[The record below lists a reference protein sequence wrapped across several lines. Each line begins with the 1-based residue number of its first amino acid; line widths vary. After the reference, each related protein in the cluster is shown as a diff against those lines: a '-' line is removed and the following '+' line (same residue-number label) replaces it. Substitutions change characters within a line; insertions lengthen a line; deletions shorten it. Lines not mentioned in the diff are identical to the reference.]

1 MDEIEAL
8 KRRLERERLARKEAE
23 SIAEQKTRE
32 IFLANQELRQLT
44 SHLEELVEARTAE
57 ANHARDEA
65 VRASQAKSQFLANMS
80 HELRTPLNA
89 IIGYSEMLEEEAE
102 DGGLHDF
109 IPDLRK
115 IHGAGKH
122 LLGLINDILDIS
134 KIEAGK
140 MELYLESFELAP
152 LLRDIAGTV
161 KPLLEANG
169 NALVLEGLEDCG
181 GMHSDLTKIRQIIIN
196 LLSNAIKF
204 TRHGWITL
212 KVVRDA
218 DRVSFSVTDTG
229 IGMTE
234 EELERL
240 FMPFTQADAS
250 TTRKYGGT
258 GLGLAISHRFSK
270 ALDGSID
277 VTSAPGTGS
286 TFTLRVPARP
296 LPLQAPE
303 VAGHDPAAG
312 TGPSASL
319 SANALPSSG
328 NCGTV
333 LVIDDDPAARE
344 LMHRFLS
351 GKGFNVALAGNGQQG
366 LQMAAELMPAA
377 ITLDVMMPGMD
388 GWSVLSALKQ
398 DARLSTIPV
407 VMLTIVDE
415 KSLGFALGA
424 ADYLTKPID
433 RKRLDEVLER
443 YRVGPDKGVV
453 LMVEDD
459 PPTRK
464 MTRHSLQKAGLNVV
478 EAHNGEEALAR
489 LDTLTPQLIL
499 LDLMMPVMDG
509 FQFLAQLRQN
519 PQWRTIPVVVLTAK
533 ELDAQDRALLN
544 GNVERI
550 LQKGALSRD
559 ALLAE
564 LHALLVPLACPE
576 E

>member
-1 MDEIEAL
+1 MEEIEAL
-8 KRRLERERLARKEAE
+8 KRRLERERSARKEAE

-32 IFLANQELRQLT
+32 IYLANQELLKLT
-44 SHLEELVEARTAE
+44 SHLEELVEARTFE

-102 DGGLHDF
+102 EGGMADF

-140 MELYLESFELAP
+140 MELYLETFALAP
-152 LLRDIAGTV
+152 MLREIAGTV
-161 KPLLEANG
+161 RPMLEANG
-169 NALVLEGLEDCG
+169 NALVLEGLEDAG
-181 GMHSDLTKIRQIIIN
+181 VMHSDLTKIRQILIN
-196 LLSNAIKF
+196 LVSNAIKF
-204 TRHGWITL
+204 TRHGWVTL
-212 KVVRDA
+212 KVTRSD
-218 DRVSFSVTDTG
+218 DWVSFCVTDTG
-229 IGMTE
+229 IGMTPE
-234 EELERL
+234 EVDRL
-240 FMPFTQADAS
+240 FQPFTQADAS

-258 GLGLAISHRFSK
+258 GLGLAISNRFGA
-270 ALDGSID
+270 ALDGTIS
-277 VTSAPGTGS
+277 VKSEPGVGS
-286 TFTLRVPARP
+286 TFTLMVPIRP
-296 LPLQAPE
+296 QPLQAASE
-303 VAGHDPAAG
+303 AA
-312 TGPSASL
+312 P
-319 SANALPSSG
+319 ALPALG
-328 NCGTV
+328 GCGTV
-333 LVIDDDPAARE
+333 LVIDDDAAARE
-344 LMHRFLS
+344 LMQRFLTS
-351 GKGFNVALAGNGQQG
+351 KGFRVETAANGQDG
-366 LQMAAELMPAA
+366 LRKAAELMPAA
-377 ITLDVMMPGMD
+377 ITLDIMMPGMD
-388 GWSVLSALKQ
+388 GWAVLAALKQ
-398 DARLSTIPV
+398 DTKLATIPV

-443 YRVGPDKGVV
+443 YRIGPDKGVV

-459 PPTRK
+459 APTRK
-464 MTRHSLQKAGLNVV
+464 MTRHSLQKSGLNVV

-489 LDTLTPQLIL
+489 LASLTPQLIL

-519 PQWRTIPVVVLTAK
+519 PAWRSIPVVVLTAK
-533 ELDAQDRALLN
+533 ELDAHDRALLN

-550 LQKGALSRD
+550 LQKGALGRD

-564 LHALLVPLACPE
+564 LHALLAPLACP
-576 E
+576 

>member
-1 MDEIEAL
+1 MEEIEAL
-8 KRRLERERLARKEAE
+8 KRRLERERAARKQAE

-32 IFLANQELRQLT
+32 IFLANQELLKLT
-44 SHLEELVEARTAE
+44 GHLEELVEARTAE

-89 IIGYSEMLEEEAE
+89 IIGYSEMLEEEAQ
-102 DGGLHDF
+102 DGGMADF

-140 MELYLESFELAP
+140 MDLYLESFEVAP
-152 LLRDIAGTV
+152 VMREIAGTV
-161 KPLLEANG
+161 RPMLEANG
-169 NALVLEGLEDCG
+169 NALVLEGMEDAG
-181 GMHSDLTKIRQIIIN
+181 SMHSDLTKIRQILFN

-204 TRHGWITL
+204 TRHGWVTL
-212 KVVRDA
+212 KVARNEHWI
-218 DRVSFSVTDTG
+218 SFSVTDTG
-229 IGMTE
+229 IGMSQE
-234 EELERL
+234 EIERL
-240 FMPFTQADAS
+240 FQPFTQADAS

-258 GLGLAISHRFSK
+258 GLGLAISKRFCD
-270 ALDGSID
+270 ALDGDITIQSE
-277 VTSAPGTGS
+277 PGTGS
-286 TFTLRVPARP
+286 LFTLRVPARP
-296 LPLQAPE
+296 LPLAASPIPNSP
-303 VAGHDPAAG
+303 GAAG
-312 TGPSASL
+312 
-319 SANALPSSG
+319 
-328 NCGTV
+328 CGTV
-333 LVIDDDPAARE
+333 LVIDDDEAARD
-344 LMHRFLS
+344 LMQRFLV
-351 GKGFNVALAGNGQQG
+351 GKGFRVETAGSGQEG
-366 LQMAAELMPAA
+366 LRKAAELMPAA

-388 GWSVLSALKQ
+388 GWAVLAALKQ
-398 DARLSTIPV
+398 DPKLSTIPV

-443 YRVGPDKGVV
+443 YRIGPDKGVV

-459 PPTRK
+459 APTRK
-464 MTRHSLQKAGLNVV
+464 MTRHSLQKSGLNVV

-489 LDTLTPQLIL
+489 LASLTPQLIL

-509 FQFLAQLRQN
+509 FQFLAKLRQN
-519 PQWRTIPVVVLTAK
+519 PQWRSIPVVVLTAK
-533 ELDAQDRALLN
+533 ELDAGDRALLN

-550 LQKGALSRD
+550 LQKGALGRD

-564 LHALLVPLACPE
+564 VHALLVPLACP
-576 E
+576 

>member
-1 MDEIEAL
+1 MEEIEAL
-8 KRRLERERLARKEAE
+8 KRRLERERSARKQAE

-32 IFLANQELRQLT
+32 IYLANQELVKLT
-44 SHLEELVEARTAE
+44 SHLEDLVQARTAE
-57 ANHARDEA
+57 ANNARDEA

-89 IIGYSEMLEEEAE
+89 IIGYSEMLEEEAQE
-102 DGGLHDF
+102 GGMADF

-152 LLRDIAGTV
+152 VLREIAGTV
-161 KPLLEANG
+161 RPMLEANG
-169 NALVLEGLEDCG
+169 NALVLEGLEEAG
-181 GMHSDLTKIRQIIIN
+181 TMHSDLTKIRQILIN

-204 TRHGWITL
+204 TRHGWVTL
-212 KVVRDA
+212 KVARD
-218 DRVSFSVTDTG
+218 DEWVKFSVTDTG
-229 IGMTE
+229 IGMTPE
-234 EELERL
+234 EVDRL
-240 FMPFTQADAS
+240 FQPFTQADAS

-258 GLGLAISHRFSK
+258 GLGLAISNRFGA
-270 ALDGSID
+270 ALDGSIS
-277 VTSAPGTGS
+277 VQSTPGTGS
-286 TFTLRVPARP
+286 TFTLMLPCRP
-296 LPLQAPE
+296 LPLAMPSD
-303 VAGHDPAAG
+303 VAQ
-312 TGPSASL
+312 
-319 SANALPSSG
+319 ALPSAG
-328 NCGTV
+328 GCGTV
-333 LVIDDDPAARE
+333 LVIDDDDAARE
-344 LMHRFLS
+344 LMQRFLT
-351 GKGFNVALAGNGQQG
+351 GKGFRVETASNGPDG
-366 LQMAAELMPAA
+366 LRKAAELMPAA

-388 GWSVLSALKQ
+388 GWTVLAALKQ
-398 DARLSTIPV
+398 DAKLATIPV

-433 RKRLDEVLER
+433 RKRLDEVLDR
-443 YRVGPDKGVV
+443 YRIGPDNGVV

-459 PPTRK
+459 APTRK
-464 MTRHSLQKAGLNVV
+464 MTRHSLQKSGLNVV
-478 EAHNGEEALAR
+478 EAHNGEEALER
-489 LDTLTPQLIL
+489 LATLTPQLIL

-519 PQWRTIPVVVLTAK
+519 PAWRSIPVVILTAK
-533 ELDAQDRALLN
+533 ELDAHDRALLN

-550 LQKGALSRD
+550 LQKGALGRD

-564 LHALLVPLACPE
+564 VHALLVPLACP
-576 E
+576 